1 MPYREIALPKALLF
15 LEPGP
20 LTLITTFDGQK
31 NNVMTISWIMPID
44 FDGGAVMA
52 TGPWNY
58 SFEALRKSKECVV
71 CIPAQEMLE
80 TAAQIIGKPADDG
93 FAVFSVTAAASVE
106 NEAAKLHTLLQSCQD
121 GAIILT
127 DIFGGSAT
135 NISLTASKDLAK
147 CHVITGLN
155 LSMLLTAI
163 NSRKKLPAKELAE
176 KIEAD
181 GKRAVINATEL
192 LIKGL

>member
-1 MPYREIALPKALLF
+1 MVKIILV
-15 LEPGP
+15 
-20 LTLITTFDGQK
+20 THGQ
-31 NNVMTISWIMPID
+31 
-44 FDGGAVMA
+44 
-52 TGPWNY
+52 
-58 SFEALRKSKECVV
+58 L
-71 CIPAQEMLE
+71 AQQMLE

-93 FAVFSVTAAASVE
+93 FATFSVTAAS
-106 NEAAKLHTLLQSCQD
+106 LHDLLKNCEE
-121 GAIILT
+121 GAVILT

-163 NSRKKLPAKELAE
+163 NSRKKLSAKELAE

>member
-71 CIPAQEMLE
+71 CIPAQDMLE
-80 TAAQIIGKPADDG
+80 TAVKIGDVSG
-93 FAVFSVTAAASVE
+93 
-106 NEAAKLHTLLQSCQD
+106 
-121 GAIILT
+121 
-127 DIFGGSAT
+127 
-135 NISLTASKDLAK
+135 AK
-147 CHVITGLN
+147 CDKFAHFHLR
-155 LSMLLTAI
+155 A
-163 NSRKKLPAKELAE
+163 LPAKTVKAPLIAGCQACLECKVERIIKEYGFVVLRV
-176 KIEAD
+176 KRIVAD
-181 GKRAVINATEL
+181 KSKATGRL
-192 LIKGL
+192 WHARGDGTFTLDGGRRNLRRLMKDKLPPGL

>member
-1 MPYREIALPKALLF
+1 MVTIILV
-15 LEPGP
+15 
-20 LTLITTFDGQK
+20 THGQ
-31 NNVMTISWIMPID
+31 
-44 FDGGAVMA
+44 
-52 TGPWNY
+52 
-58 SFEALRKSKECVV
+58 L
-71 CIPAQEMLE
+71 AQQMLE

-93 FAVFSVTAAASVE
+93 FAAFSVTAASSVE
-106 NEAAKLHTLLQSCQD
+106 KEAAKLHDLLKNCEE
-121 GAIILT
+121 GAVILT

-163 NSRKKLPAKELAE
+163 NSRKKLSAKELAE

>member
-1 MPYREIALPKALLF
+1 MIKIVLV
-15 LEPGP
+15 
-20 LTLITTFDGQK
+20 THGQLAK
-31 NNVMTISWIMPID
+31 
-44 FDGGAVMA
+44 
-52 TGPWNY
+52 
-58 SFEALRKSKECVV
+58 
-71 CIPAQEMLE
+71 EMLE
-80 TAAQIIGKPADDG
+80 TAGLIIGKPTDG
-93 FAVFSVTAAASVE
+93 FDTFAVTTATSVE
-106 NEAAKLHTLLQSCQD
+106 KEAAKLKTLLETCPE
-121 GAIILT
+121 GAVILT

-135 NISLTASKDLAK
+135 NISLMASKDLPN

-163 NSRKKLPAKELAE
+163 NSRKKLNAKELAE

>member
-1 MPYREIALPKALLF
+1 MVKIVLV
-15 LEPGP
+15 
-20 LTLITTFDGQK
+20 THGQLAK
-31 NNVMTISWIMPID
+31 
-44 FDGGAVMA
+44 
-52 TGPWNY
+52 
-58 SFEALRKSKECVV
+58 
-71 CIPAQEMLE
+71 EMLE
-80 TAAQIIGKPADDG
+80 TAALIIGKPTDG
-93 FAVFSVTAAASVE
+93 FDTFAVTAATSVE
-106 NEAAKLHTLLQSCQD
+106 KEAAKLKTLLADCPE

-135 NISLTASKDLAK
+135 NISLMASKDLSN
-147 CHVITGLN
+147 CHIITGLN

-163 NSRKKLPAKELAE
+163 NSRKKLNAKELAE

>member
-1 MPYREIALPKALLF
+1 MVKIILVTHGHL
-15 LEPGP
+15 
-20 LTLITTFDGQK
+20 
-31 NNVMTISWIMPID
+31 
-44 FDGGAVMA
+44 
-52 TGPWNY
+52 
-58 SFEALRKSKECVV
+58 
-71 CIPAQEMLE
+71 AQEMLE